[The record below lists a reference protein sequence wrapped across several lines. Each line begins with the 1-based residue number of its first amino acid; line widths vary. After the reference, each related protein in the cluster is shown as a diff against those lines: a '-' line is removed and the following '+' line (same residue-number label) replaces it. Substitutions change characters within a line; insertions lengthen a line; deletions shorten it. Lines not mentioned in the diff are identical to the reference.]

1 MTTATIDRATTV
13 GRGTLSRVLAV
24 VRLQFT
30 NPWSILIVPWLI
42 MMAILAMNIIIWWLI
57 LNGVTP
63 ENRAD
68 VQEGFAYSGAGSYIF
83 VYMLVV
89 AVQAING
96 YFPFALGYGVTRRNY
111 YLGISL
117 TFVLLS
123 ALFALGISLL
133 GVIEDATGGWWVGG
147 SMFTAIYF
155 GDDPLQRT
163 FIYFAVLLFFFFVGS
178 TIAAI
183 YVRWKA
189 TGMLIFWVAFG
200 FVLVGIVA
208 LLTLTATWHL
218 LWQWFA
224 NAGLLG
230 SYAAS
235 LVITLVAALA
245 GYGILR
251 RATPRS

>member
-1 MTTATIDRATTV
+1 MTTATIDRSTV
-13 GRGTLSRVLAV
+13 GGSTLNRVLAV

-30 NPWSILIVPWLI
+30 NPWSILIMPWLI
-42 MMAILAMNIIIWWLI
+42 MMAILAMNIVIWWLI
-57 LNGVTP
+57 LSGVDP
-63 ENRAD
+63 AERAK
-68 VQEGFAYSGAGSYIF
+68 VQDGFEYSGAGSYIF
-83 VYMLVV
+83 IYMLVV

-123 ALFALGISLL
+123 AVFTVGISLL

-147 SMFTAIYF
+147 SMFTAMYF
-155 GDDPLQRT
+155 GDDPLQRA
-163 FIYFAVLLFFFFVGS
+163 FIYFAVLLFFFFIGS
-178 TIAAI
+178 TIASI
-183 YVRWKA
+183 YVRWKT
-189 TGMLIFWVAFG
+189 TGMVFFWIALAFA
-200 FVLVGIVA
+200 LVGIGAV
-208 LLTLTATWHL
+208 LTLTGTWHL

-224 NAGLLG
+224 NAGLIG

-235 LVITLVAALA
+235 LVVTLVAAIA
-245 GYGILR
+245 GYAILR